1 MWGGGCFMYMESN
14 AKPYWNLDKIMALII
29 GLAIT
34 AGVVILIKCLS
45 DVLLPFF
52 IGCFLAYI
60 LEPIVNFNR
69 RWTHTKGRAIGA
81 FLTIIEVTVV
91 AGALVYIFLPSIV
104 HEIDQLDAI
113 IEELTSGRRELPQWY
128 ASIAQLVRDNFNAE
142 ELKGFLT
149 GSHFEEILSKSSSL
163 LEETLGV
170 LKELLDVILTL
181 IYTLFIMIDYE
192 EIMRGFKLIIP
203 AKYRS
208 DAMVIVHEVQHNID
222 SYFRGQGVVAMC
234 AAVLYCIGFSI
245 VGLPLAIPMGLLVGI
260 LYMIP
265 YFQYVTLIPV
275 TVLCLIYSLGGAEGF
290 LPLMGKTLLV
300 YVVSQSICDYIL
312 TPHIMGKE
320 MGLNPAVILLSLSV
334 WGSLLGIIGMIIALP
349 MTAIIMTYYERYIS
363 NPRPKKQKVPVENE
377 N

>member
-1 MWGGGCFMYMESN
+1 METNS
-14 AKPYWNLDKIMALII
+14 KPYWNLDKIMALII
-29 GLAIT
+29 GLAI
-34 AGVVILIKCLS
+34 AFGLIVLIKCLS

-60 LEPIVNFNR
+60 LEPVVAFNR
-69 RWTHTKGRAIGA
+69 RWTHTKGRAVGA
-81 FLTIIEVTVV
+81 LLTIIEVAIVV
-91 AGALVYIFLPSIV
+91 GLAVYLFLPSIV

-113 IEELTSGRRELPQWY
+113 IQELTSGRRELPQWY
-128 ASIAQLVRDNFNAE
+128 VFIAQFVRDNFNPQ

-149 GSHFEEILSKSSSL
+149 GSHFEEIISKSSSL
-163 LEETLGV
+163 LQETVGI
-170 LKELLDVILTL
+170 LKELLDIILTL
-181 IYTLFIMIDYE
+181 IYTFFVMIDYE

-203 AKYRS
+203 AKYRA
-208 DAMVIVHEVQHNID
+208 DAMVVVREVQHNID
-222 SYFRGQGVVAMC
+222 SYFRGQGGVALC
-234 AAVLYCIGFSI
+234 ATILYCIGFSI
-245 VGLPLAIPMGLLVGI
+245 VGLPLAIPMGILVGI

-275 TVLCLIYSLGGAEGF
+275 TILCLIYSLGGTEAF

-300 YVVSQSICDYIL
+300 YVISQCICDYVL

-334 WGSLLGIIGMIIALP
+334 WGTLLGIIGMIIALP
-349 MTAIIMTYYERYIS
+349 VTAIIMTYYERYIS
-363 NPRPKKQKVPVENE
+363 NLRPKKVNPPAGND